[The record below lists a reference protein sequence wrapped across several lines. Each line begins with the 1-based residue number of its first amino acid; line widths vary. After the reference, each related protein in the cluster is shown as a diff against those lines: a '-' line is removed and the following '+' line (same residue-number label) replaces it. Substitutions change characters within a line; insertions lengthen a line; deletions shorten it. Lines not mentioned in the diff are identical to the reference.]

1 MGTQQTSLDNFLLG
15 TGTEAMRSSRKAVSD
30 GGKGASDAADVSRA
44 TAEGEV
50 NHARGKEPAHATG
63 GFELHC
69 ALLELRYPG
78 DR

>member
-15 TGTEAMRSSRKAVSD
+15 TGTEVMPRKAVSD

-63 GFELHC
+63 GFEMHC